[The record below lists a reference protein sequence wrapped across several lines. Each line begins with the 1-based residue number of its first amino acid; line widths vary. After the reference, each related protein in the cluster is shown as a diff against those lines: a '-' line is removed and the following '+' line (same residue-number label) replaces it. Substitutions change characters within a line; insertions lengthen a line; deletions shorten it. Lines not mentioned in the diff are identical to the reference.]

1 MGIMCTRDHPLTC
14 TDADKYVFWDAFH
27 LTDRTNQ
34 IISAYLFKDLKSKFL
49 SCSVIIGGC
58 LVEFR
63 RKRKVAIFMGV
74 E

>member
-1 MGIMCTRDHPLTC
+1 MGIICTRDHPLTC

-49 SCSVIIGGC
+49 
-58 LVEFR
+58 
-63 RKRKVAIFMGV
+63 
-74 E
+74 